1 MVDYDEVLIKANALE
16 NQVAAA
22 LDCHGSSNDKNC
34 CAKLLFPSI
43 LQHLQKEKDKLEIIV
58 WMSES
63 FHDSPII
70 ISYFL

>member
-1 MVDYDEVLIKANALE
+1 MVDYDEVLIKANALGT
-16 NQVAAA
+16 QVAAA

-34 CAKLLFPSI
+34 GVELPFLST

-58 WMSES
+58 WMLES